1 MNCPF
6 CHNQHT
12 KVVDKRDSCN
22 KPVTRRRREC
32 LKCKKRFTTYERI
45 ETLSLYVVKRSGKVE
60 EFDRDKLKKGI
71 LTAVKKRRI
80 ADETIDELV
89 SEIEL
94 KLLNGKSN
102 YVKSIQ
108 IGDMVLKGLLKID
121 KIGYLLFASVYKD
134 FNNLTDFKSAL
145 TNLEN

>member
-1 MNCPF
+1 
-6 CHNQHT
+6 
-12 KVVDKRDSCN
+12 
-22 KPVTRRRREC
+22 
-32 LKCKKRFTTYERI
+32 
-45 ETLSLYVVKRSGKVE
+45 LYVVKRSGKVE

-102 YVKSIQ
+102 YVKSTQ

-134 FNNLTDFKSAL
+134 FNNLADFKSAL